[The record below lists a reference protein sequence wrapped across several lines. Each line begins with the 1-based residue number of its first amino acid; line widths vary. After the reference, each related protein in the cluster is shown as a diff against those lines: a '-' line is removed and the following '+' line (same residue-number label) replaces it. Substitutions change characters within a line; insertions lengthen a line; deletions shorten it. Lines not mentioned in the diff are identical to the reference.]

1 MSGERKPCGRAEDL
15 TGRRFGALTALY
27 RVPDARPTKW
37 HCQCDCGG
45 EADVLASNLKR
56 GYTTS
61 CSACHA
67 HRAALKRGQPEKSF
81 RDLTGMRF
89 GMLTARS
96 YDRVRRKWVC
106 QCDCGGSCY
115 LATTYLTDGSRTDC
129 GCMAAKAAGE
139 RIKAGAA
146 GHQSGTN
153 INTIRHIVEGRTR
166 TTNTTGVTGV
176 TARANVRG
184 GVKYRARIIVRGRT
198 IYLGQYDTLEAAAAA
213 RKAAEEKYFTPLI
226 EAAKDGKGTK

>member
-1 MSGERKPCGRAEDL
+1 MSDERRPCGRAEDL
-15 TGRRFGALTALY
+15 TGRRYGTLVALY
-27 RVPDARPTKW
+27 RVPDVRPTKW
-37 HCQCDCGG
+37 HCRCDCGN
-45 EADVLASNLKR
+45 EDDILASNLKQGR
-56 GYTTS
+56 TTS
-61 CSACHA
+61 CNKCHA
-67 HRAALKRGQPEKSF
+67 HRAALKHGRTEKDF

-89 GMLTARS
+89 GMLTARF
-96 YDRVRRKWVC
+96 YDRIRRKWVC

-129 GCMAAKAAGE
+129 GCRAAKAAGA
-139 RIKAGAA
+139 RIRAGSA

-153 INTIRHIVEGRTR
+153 INTIRHITEGCTR

-184 GVKYRARIIVRGRT
+184 GVKYCARIVVRGRT
-198 IYLGQYDTLEAAAAA
+198 IYLGQFETMELAAAA

-226 EAAKDGKGTK
+226 EAAENGKRKK